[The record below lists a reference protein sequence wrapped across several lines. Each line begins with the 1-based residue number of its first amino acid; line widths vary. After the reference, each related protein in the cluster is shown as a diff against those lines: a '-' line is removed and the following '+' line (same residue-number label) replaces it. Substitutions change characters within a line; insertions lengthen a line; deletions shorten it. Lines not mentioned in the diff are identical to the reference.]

1 MATELWEWMLLG
13 ALSVAVS
20 GLLSLA
26 VLLALVLL
34 VREAR
39 RRHLVPTQ

>member
-1 MATELWEWMLLG
+1 V
-13 ALSVAVS
+13 SVAVS

-34 VREAR
+34 VRDAR
-39 RRHLVPTQ
+39 LAPA